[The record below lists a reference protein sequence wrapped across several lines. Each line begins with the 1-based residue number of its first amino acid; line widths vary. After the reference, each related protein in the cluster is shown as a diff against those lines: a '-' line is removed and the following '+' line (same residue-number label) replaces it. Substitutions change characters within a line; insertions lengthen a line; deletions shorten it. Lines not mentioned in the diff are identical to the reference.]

1 MKNRIW
7 IWCIGI
13 CVLLLN
19 TQCAPINSMLQRT
32 KTSGSS
38 SDYNMQYRQNIVE
51 YAVSQQGAKYK
62 YAGRSPKTG
71 FDCSGFVYYVFDS
84 FNVELTTNS
93 RDQEKEGRVISLN
106 EAKPGDLVFF
116 RRSKSG
122 SVFHVAL
129 VVDNTSDGITV
140 VHSTTSRGVI
150 VENITKSSY
159 WKSKV
164 TSARDV
170 VSR

>member
-1 MKNRIW
+1 
-7 IWCIGI
+7 
-13 CVLLLN
+13 
-19 TQCAPINSMLQRT
+19 MLERT
-32 KTSGSS
+32 KTGSGS
-38 SDYNMQYRQNIVE
+38 SDYNLQYRQNIVE

-71 FDCSGFVYYVFDS
+71 FDCSGFVYYVFDA
-84 FNVELTTNS
+84 FNVQLTPNS
-93 RDQEKEGRVISLN
+93 RDQEQEGRTIALK

-116 RRSKSG
+116 RRSKAG

-140 VHSTTSRGVI
+140 VHSTSSRGVI

-164 TSARDV
+164 TTARDV

>member
-1 MKNRIW
+1 M
-7 IWCIGI
+7 
-13 CVLLLN
+13 LLLV

-38 SDYNMQYRQNIVE
+38 SDYNLQYRQNIVE

-71 FDCSGFVYYVFDS
+71 FDCSGFVYYVFDA
-84 FNVELTTNS
+84 FNVSLTTNS
-93 RDQEKEGRVISLN
+93 RDQEQEGRIIALK

-116 RRSKSG
+116 RRSKTG

-129 VVDNTSDGITV
+129 VVDNTDEGITV
-140 VHSTTSRGVI
+140 VHSTSSRGVI
-150 VENITKSSY
+150 IENITQSSY

>member
-1 MKNRIW
+1 
-7 IWCIGI
+7 
-13 CVLLLN
+13 
-19 TQCAPINSMLQRT
+19 
-32 KTSGSS
+32 
-38 SDYNMQYRQNIVE
+38 MQYRQNIVE